1 MCEDA
6 YRYMYNGKQCGD
18 RVDILTQQNE
28 ALQYHGLSEKGVAGC
43 GEGLTCSLNMQ
54 NMFLLHTLDN
64 L

>member
-43 GEGLTCSLNMQ
+43 GEGLTCSLNM
-54 NMFLLHTLDN
+54 
-64 L
+64 